1 MTYDIF
7 MEEIQKY
14 YGIYPEGSKIP
25 QYVLGYLQR
34 DIDELKLDRLF
45 RFVTYHHPHRFGAP
59 GIAEIEKSISE
70 ALYKKKGEDV
80 HAINDYTTMEEI
92 EILTPEEMKEG
103 EELLK
108 AAGGLSGM
116 MKDLTKAKRHDKQ
129 DSRFKE

>member
-1 MTYDIF
+1 MDR
-7 MEEIQKY
+7 IQDY
-14 YGIYPEGSKIP
+14 YGGYQEGSRVGG
-25 QYVLGYLQR
+25 YVLGYLKR
-34 DIDELKLDRLF
+34 DIDETKLDRLF

-80 HAINDYTTMEEI
+80 HAIHDYTTMEEI

-103 EELLK
+103 EELLE

-129 DSRFKE
+129 DSRFKHE